1 MAIKT
6 KAQLAADIAALPAPI
21 TRTTLLTVLDD
32 MVDSYEDIIQ
42 EYTTAARNALTPV
55 QGQKIFNT
63 TNKRLEIYSGTAWLP
78 CSQKD
83 AVILDASSNPNYP
96 QGGVGDLYTIT
107 VAGKVGGAGG
117 KSAYVGDLVYCI
129 SENAGG
135 VEASVGTSWKV
146 CHSQGATDN
155 QTFLAE
161 LSLSAAQILALNATP
176 LTLVAAGGAG
186 TVVVPVSPIIA
197 SMDYG
202 TTPYATNTSMRALFD
217 DANDVEIFDLTTAN
231 DALKMTQFELNEH
244 DIFDNIPLRVSV
256 NTGNPTAGDST
267 MKIRVYYKYL
277 TL

>member
-1 MAIKT
+1 MA
-6 KAQLAADIAALPAPI
+6 
-21 TRTTLLTVLDD
+21 
-32 MVDSYEDIIQ
+32 
-42 EYTTAARNALTPV
+42 
-55 QGQKIFNT
+55 
-63 TNKRLEIYSGTAWLP
+63 
-78 CSQKD
+78 
-83 AVILDASSNPNYP
+83 LDASSNPNYP

-117 KSAYVGDLVYCI
+117 KAVYVGDMVYCI

-135 VEASVGTSWKV
+135 NEATVGTSWKV

-161 LSLSAAQILALNATP
+161 LTLSSAQILALNGTP

-186 TVVVPVSPIIA
+186 TVIVPVSPIIA
-197 SMDYG
+197 SMDFN
-202 TTPYATNTSMRALFD
+202 TTPYATNTSMRALWD
-217 DANDVEIFDLTTAN
+217 DANALEIFDLTTAN

-244 DIFDNIPLRVSV
+244 DLFDNIPLRVSV
-256 NTGNPTAGDST
+256 DTGNPTAGDSP